1 MGPFTPSARGF
12 KYLIVAID
20 VFTRFVELIPV
31 RTLESVE
38 AARAVVNEVFLRY
51 GFPDIVRSDNGTQ
64 FTSKIFESMIKELDM
79 KHHKTIAYR
88 PQSNGIV
95 ERANR
100 EILRILRYAVIDGDK
115 HWVEMLP
122 VARFVLN
129 TSFHSSTGTTP
140 FMLVMGREGDPR
152 RDLFLSKA
160 EEGFFKNYSECEE
173 KTKDFLGKLREEA
186 LKEQIATRKKKH
198 SRDEEIERPVEGTF
212 VWLLPVGKKKG
223 KLQKRRRGPFQVEKV
238 MPNFL

>member
-1 MGPFTPSARGF
+1 
-12 KYLIVAID
+12 
-20 VFTRFVELIPV
+20 
-31 RTLESVE
+31 
-38 AARAVVNEVFLRY
+38 
-51 GFPDIVRSDNGTQ
+51 
-64 FTSKIFESMIKELDM
+64 
-79 KHHKTIAYR
+79 TIAYS

-186 LKEQIATRKKKH
+186 LKEQIATRKRKH
-198 SRDEEIERPVEGTF
+198 SRDEESERPVEGTF

-238 MPNFL
+238 MPNFLVKLRSLLGAATLTVHQRRVAKVVGAHTMKQMQEIAAGGENEF